1 MKMKKLK
8 FKILAN
14 GELSEMFS
22 ATEEEAGEIQFALHE
37 AYEPQQINIAM
48 DILNDRLSDQNAK
61 AVLVYDADGLYGFI
75 QWDEMPKMFVRERE
89 RKAFY
94 AEHPELK

>member
-1 MKMKKLK
+1 MD
-8 FKILAN
+8 KIYFRFMLEN

-37 AYEPQQINIAM
+37 AYEPQQVNMVM
-48 DILNDRLSDQNAK
+48 DTLNNRLSDQDAK
-61 AVLVYDADGLYGFI
+61 SALVYDEDGLYGFI
-75 QWDEMPKMFVRERE
+75 QWDEMPKMFVRDWE